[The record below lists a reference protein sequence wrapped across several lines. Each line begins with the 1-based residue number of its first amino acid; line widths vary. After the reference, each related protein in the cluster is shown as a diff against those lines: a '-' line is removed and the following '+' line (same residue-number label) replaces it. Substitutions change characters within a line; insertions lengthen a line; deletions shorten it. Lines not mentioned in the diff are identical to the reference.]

1 MKQKKISCISWLVL
15 LGFLLSLLPV
25 FYLAGYVHAT
35 GDDYHYGAM
44 AHWAWQDTH
53 SLWQTLKASAENTI
67 AFWHGW
73 QGTWFTIFWMG
84 LQPEVFS
91 PNAYWIVPIFMV
103 GINVLCT
110 SVLTHYCMIQKLG
123 LPAEGWIVTNAAVL
137 FLSLQ
142 FIPSTKSGIFWWNGT
157 AHYIIPY
164 CLAMLSVWCFFRFI
178 DTYRIRFGTGA
189 LLCMTA
195 LGGSSYLAALF
206 APIVLVALLLIYAKS
221 RRKSLWL
228 LVCFGAEMAGL
239 MVSASSPGNAIRGG
253 ESFGF
258 SASRAVETILQ
269 SFLQGMQT
277 ILQYVEEKPF
287 VFVILILTAVFL
299 WNLYCKMETM
309 RFSFRWPF
317 LFVAFLFCLWCAM
330 FAPGI
335 YAGVEVSGGVPN
347 TIFQVFVLTAMAAIV
362 YTLGW
367 VRVKLGTE
375 RAQKEWKIWRN
386 WIFVSVAFLC
396 LLTAG
401 LQKGTLKETT
411 FFNCLSYIASG
422 RADDYKSQMQERL
435 EILLDDSKKDIEL
448 PEMNSDQG
456 PFMHMEI
463 MEDPESWTNTVMCE
477 FYRKDRVVRVGREH

>member
-1 MKQKKISCISWLVL
+1 MADIK
-15 LGFLLSLLPV
+15 GFRRKYDSLLAWMARNLVYDFLDGAAAGGILSECLLDRPDFYGWDQRFVHVRTDPLLYDPKAGIAGGRMDCNQRSSSVSFPAVYPQHEIRDFLVEWNSALYHSILSGDVICVV
-25 FYLAGYVHAT
+25 F
-35 GDDYHYGAM
+35 
-44 AHWAWQDTH
+44 
-53 SLWQTLKASAENTI
+53 
-67 AFWHGW
+67 F
-73 QGTWFTIFWMG
+73 
-84 LQPEVFS
+84 
-91 PNAYWIVPIFMV
+91 PI
-103 GINVLCT
+103 
-110 SVLTHYCMIQKLG
+110 YR
-123 LPAEGWIVTNAAVL
+123 
-137 FLSLQ
+137 
-142 FIPSTKSGIFWWNGT
+142 
-157 AHYIIPY
+157 YISD
-164 CLAMLSVWCFFRFI
+164 SVWNWCIAVYDRIGWFQLSGSAVRA
-178 DTYRIRFGTGA
+178 YRS
-189 LLCMTA
+189 
-195 LGGSSYLAALF
+195 GGSIAHLCKEPEKIALAVGMFWSGNGGAYGQC
-206 APIVLVALLLIYAKS
+206 IVSGKCDPGRGV
-221 RRKSLWL
+221 LWIF
-228 LVCFGAEMAGL
+228 CIQ
-239 MVSASSPGNAIRGG
+239 SCRNHIAI
-253 ESFGF
+253 F
-258 SASRAVETILQ
+258 SARHADDPAICGRKAICFRDPDFDGCL
-269 SFLQGMQT
+269 
-277 ILQYVEEKPF
+277 
-287 VFVILILTAVFL
+287 L

-309 RFSFRWPF
+309 RFSFRLPF

>member
-123 LPAEGWIVTNAAVL
+123 LPAEGCIVTNAAVL

-228 LVCFGAEMAGL
+228 LVCF
-239 MVSASSPGNAIRGG
+239 VSRY
-253 ESFGF
+253 
-258 SASRAVETILQ
+258 
-269 SFLQGMQT
+269 MQ
-277 ILQYVEEKPF
+277 
-287 VFVILILTAVFL
+287 
-299 WNLYCKMETM
+299 
-309 RFSFRWPF
+309 
-317 LFVAFLFCLWCAM
+317 
-330 FAPGI
+330 
-335 YAGVEVSGGVPN
+335 
-347 TIFQVFVLTAMAAIV
+347 
-362 YTLGW
+362 
-367 VRVKLGTE
+367 
-375 RAQKEWKIWRN
+375 
-386 WIFVSVAFLC
+386 
-396 LLTAG
+396 
-401 LQKGTLKETT
+401 
-411 FFNCLSYIASG
+411 
-422 RADDYKSQMQERL
+422 
-435 EILLDDSKKDIEL
+435 
-448 PEMNSDQG
+448 PEM
-456 PFMHMEI
+456 
-463 MEDPESWTNTVMCE
+463 
-477 FYRKDRVVRVGREH
+477 

>member
-1 MKQKKISCISWLVL
+1 MKQKKISYLSGLVL
-15 LGFLLSLLPV
+15 LGFVLSLLPV

-53 SLWQTLKASAENTI
+53 SLWQTLKASAENTR

-110 SVLTHYCMIQKLG
+110 SVLTRYCMVQKLG
-123 LPAEGWIVTNAAVL
+123 LSVESWIVINTAVL
-137 FLSLQ
+137 FLTLQ

-164 CLAMLSVWCFFRFI
+164 CLAMLAVWCFFRYI
-178 DTYRIRFGTGA
+178 DTYRVRFGAGA
-189 LLCMTA
+189 LLCMAA

-206 APIVLVALLLIYAKS
+206 APMVLVALLIVYGKR

-228 LVCFGAEMAGL
+228 LVSLGAEMAGL
-239 MVSASSPGNAIRGG
+239 AVSVLSPGNSIRGG
-253 ESFGF
+253 ESFAF
-258 SASRAVETILQ
+258 SAVRAVETILQ
-269 SFLQGMQT
+269 SFMQGVQT
-277 ILQYVEEKPF
+277 ILQYGKEKPF
-287 VFVILILTAVFL
+287 VYVILILAAVFL
-299 WNLYCKMETM
+299 WNFYCKMETLE
-309 RFSFRWPF
+309 FSFRLPF
-317 LFVAFLFCLWCAM
+317 LMDAFLFCLWCAM

-347 TIFQVFVLTAMAAIV
+347 TIFQVFVLTAMAAVV

-367 VRVKLGTE
+367 LRVKLGTE
-375 RAQKEWKIWRN
+375 RARSGWRLWKK
-386 WIFVSVAFLC
+386 WIFVGTALLC
-396 LLTAG
+396 LATVG
-401 LQKGTLKETT
+401 IKKGTLKETT
-411 FFNCLSYIASG
+411 FFNCLSFITSG
-422 RADDYKSQMQERL
+422 RADDYKAQMQERM
-435 EILLDDSKKDIEL
+435 EVLLDDS
-448 PEMNSDQG
+448 
-456 PFMHMEI
+456 
-463 MEDPESWTNTVMCE
+463 
-477 FYRKDRVVRVGREH
+477 